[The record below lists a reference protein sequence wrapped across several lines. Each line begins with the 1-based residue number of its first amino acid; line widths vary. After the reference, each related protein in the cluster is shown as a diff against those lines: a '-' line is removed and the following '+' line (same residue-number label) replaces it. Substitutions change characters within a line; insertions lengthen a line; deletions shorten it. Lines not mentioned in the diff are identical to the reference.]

1 MSASQGPT
9 VRRRR
14 LGIELRRLRE
24 AVDKTIDEVGRHLE
38 RSASTISRIETGK
51 TVPRLRDVR
60 DMLDMYGVVDGDQR
74 ELLLAMV
81 RDAQQKGWWTDYE
94 DVLPAGFE
102 TYVGLEAEAASL
114 RTYQTNLVHG
124 LLQTEDY
131 ARALLRAVRLMDR
144 QDSVDRLVALRMRR
158 QAALGRDHPLELWAV
173 LDEAVLCRP
182 IGGSAV
188 MRAQLERLIE
198 AAGSPAV
205 TIQILPFAKGAHV
218 GLIGPFSII
227 EFPDVSDPDVVY
239 AESPAGNLYVEKP
252 REVRRYTLVFDHLRA
267 AALPPDESVAVLA
280 AAMKAIR

>member
-1 MSASQGPT
+1 MSASQGST

-24 AVDKTIDEVGRHLE
+24 ASDKTIEEVARHLE

-60 DMLDMYGVVDGDQR
+60 DMLDMYGAVDDQR

-131 ARALLRAVRLMDR
+131 ARALLRAVRLMDS
-144 QDSVDRLVALRMRR
+144 QENVDRLVSLRMRR
-158 QAALGRDHPLELWAV
+158 QSALVRDHPLELWAV

-182 IGGSAV
+182 IGGPTV
-188 MRAQLERLIE
+188 MRAQLEHLVQV
-198 AAGSPAV
+198 AGTPTV

-227 EFPDVSDPDVVY
+227 EFPDVTDSDVVY

-252 REVRRYTLVFDHLRA
+252 KDVRRYTLVFDHLRA
-267 AALPPDESVAVLA
+267 AALPPDESVALLV
-280 AAMKAIR
+280 AAMKAIG

>member
-1 MSASQGPT
+1 M
-9 VRRRR
+9 
-14 LGIELRRLRE
+14 
-24 AVDKTIDEVGRHLE
+24 
-38 RSASTISRIETGK
+38 
-51 TVPRLRDVR
+51 PRLRDVR

-131 ARALLRAVRLMDR
+131 ARALLRAVRLMDS

-198 AAGSPAV
+198 AHAARSLSPSKSCHSRRV
-205 TIQILPFAKGAHV
+205 HTS
-218 GLIGPFSII
+218 GLSAR
-227 EFPDVSDPDVVY
+227 SR
-239 AESPAGNLYVEKP
+239 SSNSL
-252 REVRRYTLVFDHLRA
+252 T
-267 AALPPDESVAVLA
+267 
-280 AAMKAIR
+280 